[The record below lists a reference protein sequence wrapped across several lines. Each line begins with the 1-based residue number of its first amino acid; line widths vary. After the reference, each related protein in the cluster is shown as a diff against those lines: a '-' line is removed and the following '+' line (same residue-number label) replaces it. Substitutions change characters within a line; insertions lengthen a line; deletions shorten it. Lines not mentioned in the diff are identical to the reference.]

1 MTKLALITGG
11 SGGIGAAICHKLAKS
26 GYRVVF
32 TFNSNQSAA
41 EQVLDSLEGTG
52 HAMYQLN
59 VEDSSAISALAEQV
73 NKETS
78 QSLDLLVNCAGMTKF
93 VPHNDLN
100 SLNDELIDKIFRV
113 NVRAPFAMVRAFEPA
128 LRSARGCVVNITS
141 IAAQTA
147 MGSNVAYCASKS
159 AVENM
164 TRSLARA
171 LSPDIR
177 VLAVAP
183 GLVDTE
189 FVKGLDD
196 EWRDTQEQSTP
207 LKRLANDEEVANA
220 VFAAAELLT
229 FSTGN
234 TIAVD
239 GGRPLSN

>member
-1 MTKLALITGG
+1 MTKLALVTGG

-26 GYRVVF
+26 GYRIVF

-59 VEDSSAISALAEQV
+59 VEDSAAISALAAQV
-73 NKETS
+73 QETS

-93 VPHNDLN
+93 VPHSDLN

-113 NVRAPFAMVRAFEPA
+113 NARAPFAMVRAFEPA
-128 LRSARGCVVNITS
+128 LRNANGCVVNITS

-196 EWRDTQEQSTP
+196 EWRDAQEQSTP

>member
-1 MTKLALITGG
+1 MTKLALVTGG

-26 GYRVVF
+26 GYRIVF

-59 VEDSSAISALAEQV
+59 VEDSAAISALAAQV
-73 NKETS
+73 QETS

-93 VPHNDLN
+93 VPHSDLN

-128 LRSARGCVVNITS
+128 LRDARGCVVNITS
-141 IAAQTA
+141 IAAKTA

-196 EWRDTQEQSTP
+196 EWRDAQEQSTP

>member
-1 MTKLALITGG
+1 MTKLALVTGG
-11 SGGIGAAICHKLAKS
+11 SGGLGAAICKKLAES
-26 GYRVVF
+26 GYQVVL
-32 TFNSNQSAA
+32 TYNSNADAA
-41 EQVLDSLEGTG
+41 EQVLNQLEGGG
-52 HAMYQLN
+52 HYAYQLN
-59 VEDSSAISALAEQV
+59 VANSQAISSFANQISEIS
-73 NKETS
+73 NK
-78 QSLDLLVNCAGMTKF
+78 LDLLVNCAGMTKF
-93 VPHNDLN
+93 VAHSDLN
-100 SLNDELIDKIFRV
+100 GLDDALFDKIFQV
-113 NVRAPFAMVRAFEPA
+113 NVRAPFAMVRAFEKP
-128 LRSARGCVVNITS
+128 LRLAKGCVVNITS

-159 AVENM
+159 AAENM

-196 EWRDTQEQSTP
+196 DWRNQQEQSTP

-220 VFAAAELLT
+220 VYAAADVLT

-239 GGRPLSN
+239 GGRPLSL

>member
-1 MTKLALITGG
+1 
-11 SGGIGAAICHKLAKS
+11 
-26 GYRVVF
+26 
-32 TFNSNQSAA
+32 
-41 EQVLDSLEGTG
+41 
-52 HAMYQLN
+52 
-59 VEDSSAISALAEQV
+59 
-73 NKETS
+73 
-78 QSLDLLVNCAGMTKF
+78 
-93 VPHNDLN
+93 
-100 SLNDELIDKIFRV
+100 
-113 NVRAPFAMVRAFEPA
+113 MVRAFEHF
-128 LRSARGCVVNITS
+128 LRSAKGCVVNITS

-164 TRSLARA
+164 TRSLGRA

-196 EWRDTQEQSTP
+196 EWRNAQEQSTP

-220 VFAAAELLT
+220 VYAAAELLT

-239 GGRPLSN
+239 GGRPLG

>member
-1 MTKLALITGG
+1 MTKLALVTGG

-26 GYRVVF
+26 GYRIVF

-59 VEDSSAISALAEQV
+59 VEDSAAISALAAQV
-73 NKETS
+73 KETS

-93 VPHNDLN
+93 VPHSDLN

-128 LRSARGCVVNITS
+128 LRNARGCVVNITS

-196 EWRDTQEQSTP
+196 EWRDAQEQSTP

>member
-1 MTKLALITGG
+1 MTKLALVTGG

-26 GYRVVF
+26 GYRIVF

-41 EQVLDSLEGTG
+41 EQVLDNLEGTG

-59 VEDSSAISALAEQV
+59 VEDSAAINALAEQV
-73 NKETS
+73 QETS

-93 VPHNDLN
+93 VPHSDLN

-128 LRSARGCVVNITS
+128 LRNARGCVVNITS

-196 EWRDTQEQSTP
+196 EWRDAQEQSTP

>member
-1 MTKLALITGG
+1 MTKLALVTGG
-11 SGGIGAAICHKLAKS
+11 SGGLGAAICKKLAES
-26 GYRVVF
+26 GYQVVL
-32 TFNSNQSAA
+32 TYNSNADAA
-41 EQVLDSLEGTG
+41 EQVLSQLEGGG
-52 HAMYQLN
+52 HCAYQLN
-59 VEDSSAISALAEQV
+59 VANSQAITSFANQIREIS
-73 NKETS
+73 NK
-78 QSLDLLVNCAGMTKF
+78 LDLLVNCAGMTKF
-93 VPHNDLN
+93 VAHSDLN
-100 SLNDELIDKIFRV
+100 GLDDALFDKIFQV
-113 NVRAPFAMVRAFEPA
+113 NVRAPFAMVRAFEKP
-128 LRSARGCVVNITS
+128 LRLAKGCVVNITS

-159 AVENM
+159 AAENM

-196 EWRDTQEQSTP
+196 DWRNQQEQSTP

-220 VFAAAELLT
+220 VYAAADVLT

-239 GGRPLSN
+239 GGRPLSL

>member
-1 MTKLALITGG
+1 MTKLALVTGG
-11 SGGIGAAICHKLAKS
+11 SGGLGAAICKKLAES
-26 GYRVVF
+26 GYQVVL
-32 TFNSNQSAA
+32 TYNSNADAA
-41 EQVLDSLEGTG
+41 EQVLSQLEGAG
-52 HAMYQLN
+52 HCAYQLN
-59 VEDSSAISALAEQV
+59 VANSQAIISFANQISEIS
-73 NKETS
+73 NK
-78 QSLDLLVNCAGMTKF
+78 LDLLVNCAGMTKF
-93 VPHNDLN
+93 VAHSDLN
-100 SLNDELIDKIFRV
+100 GLDDALFDKIFQV
-113 NVRAPFAMVRAFEPA
+113 NVRAPFAMVRAFEKP
-128 LRSARGCVVNITS
+128 LRLAKGCVVNITS

-159 AVENM
+159 AAENM

-196 EWRDTQEQSTP
+196 DWRNQQEQSTP

-220 VFAAAELLT
+220 VYAAADVLT

-239 GGRPLSN
+239 GGRPLSL

>member
-1 MTKLALITGG
+1 MTKLALVTGG

-26 GYRVVF
+26 GYRIVF

-59 VEDSSAISALAEQV
+59 VEDSAAISALAAQV
-73 NKETS
+73 QETS

-93 VPHNDLN
+93 VPHSDLN

-128 LRSARGCVVNITS
+128 LRNANGCVVNITS

-159 AVENM
+159 AIENM

-196 EWRDTQEQSTP
+196 EWRDAQEQSTP

>member
-1 MTKLALITGG
+1 MTKLALVTGG

-26 GYRVVF
+26 GYRIVF

-41 EQVLDSLEGTG
+41 EQVLNSLVGND

-59 VEDSSAISALAEQV
+59 VEDSVAISALAEQV
-73 NKETS
+73 SESS

-100 SLNDELIDKIFRV
+100 ALSDDLIDKIFRV

-128 LRSARGCVVNITS
+128 LRNAKGCVVNITS

>member
-1 MTKLALITGG
+1 MTKLALVTGG

-26 GYRVVF
+26 GYRIVF

-59 VEDSSAISALAEQV
+59 VEDSAAISALAEQV
-73 NKETS
+73 QETA

-93 VPHNDLN
+93 VPHSDLN

-128 LRSARGCVVNITS
+128 LRNANGCVVNITS

-196 EWRDTQEQSTP
+196 EWRDAQEQSTP

>member
-1 MTKLALITGG
+1 MTKLALVTGG

-26 GYRVVF
+26 GYRIVF

-59 VEDSSAISALAEQV
+59 VEDSAAISALAEQV
-73 NKETS
+73 QETA

-93 VPHNDLN
+93 VPHSDLN

-128 LRSARGCVVNITS
+128 LRNANGCVVNITS

-177 VLAVAP
+177 
-183 GLVDTE
+183 
-189 FVKGLDD
+189 
-196 EWRDTQEQSTP
+196 S
-207 LKRLANDEEVANA
+207 
-220 VFAAAELLT
+220 
-229 FSTGN
+229 SC
-234 TIAVD
+234 
-239 GGRPLSN
+239 GRARAC

>member
-1 MTKLALITGG
+1 MTKLALVTGG
-11 SGGIGAAICHKLAKS
+11 SGGIGAAICHKLAQS

-32 TFNSNQSAA
+32 TYNSNEVGAQ
-41 EQVLDSLEGTG
+41 QILDSLQGCG

-59 VEDSSAISALAEQV
+59 VEDSSAIGALADQV
-73 NKETS
+73 KES
-78 QSLDLLVNCAGMTKF
+78 SDSLDLLVNCAGMTKF
-93 VPHNDLN
+93 VAHNDLA

-113 NVRAPFAMVRAFEPA
+113 NVRAPFAMVRAFEPL
-128 LRSARGCVVNITS
+128 LRNAKGCVVNITS

-164 TRSLARA
+164 TRSLGRA

-196 EWRDTQEQSTP
+196 EWRNAQEQSTP
-207 LKRLANDEEVANA
+207 LKRLASDEEVANA
-220 VFAAAELLT
+220 VYAAAELLT

-239 GGRPLSN
+239 GGRPLG

>member
-1 MTKLALITGG
+1 MTKLALVTGG

-26 GYRVVF
+26 GYRIVF

-59 VEDSSAISALAEQV
+59 VEDSAAISALAVQV
-73 NKETS
+73 QETS

-93 VPHNDLN
+93 VPHSDLN

-128 LRSARGCVVNITS
+128 LRNANGCVVNITS

-159 AVENM
+159 AIENM

-196 EWRDTQEQSTP
+196 EWRDAQEQSTP

-239 GGRPLSN
+239 GGRPLSS

>member
-1 MTKLALITGG
+1 MTKLALVTGG

-26 GYRVVF
+26 GYRIVF

-41 EQVLDSLEGTG
+41 EQVLNSLEGNG

-59 VEDSSAISALAEQV
+59 VEDSVAISALAEQV
-73 NKETS
+73 SESS

-93 VPHNDLN
+93 VPHHDLN
-100 SLNDELIDKIFRV
+100 ALSDDLIDKIFRV

-128 LRSARGCVVNITS
+128 LRNAKGCVVNITS

>member
-1 MTKLALITGG
+1 MTKLALVTGG
-11 SGGIGAAICHKLAKS
+11 SGGIGAAICHKLAQS

-32 TFNSNQSAA
+32 TYNSNEVAA
-41 EQVLDSLEGTG
+41 QQILDSLQGSG
-52 HAMYQLN
+52 HDMYQLN
-59 VEDSSAISALAEQV
+59 VEDSSAIGALADQV
-73 NKETS
+73 KES
-78 QSLDLLVNCAGMTKF
+78 SDSLDLLVNCAGMTKF
-93 VPHNDLN
+93 VAHNDLA

-113 NVRAPFAMVRAFEPA
+113 NVRAPFAMVRAFEPL
-128 LRSARGCVVNITS
+128 LRLANGCVVNITS

-164 TRSLARA
+164 TRSLGRA

-196 EWRDTQEQSTP
+196 EWRNAQEQSTP
-207 LKRLANDEEVANA
+207 LKRLASDEEVANA
-220 VFAAAELLT
+220 VYAAAELLT

-239 GGRPLSN
+239 GGRPLG

>member
-1 MTKLALITGG
+1 MTKLALVTGG

-26 GYRVVF
+26 GYRIVF

-41 EQVLDSLEGTG
+41 EQVLDNLEGTG

-59 VEDSSAISALAEQV
+59 VEDSAAISALAEQV
-73 NKETS
+73 QETS

-93 VPHNDLN
+93 VPHSDLN

-128 LRSARGCVVNITS
+128 LRNAKGCVVNITS

-147 MGSNVAYCASKS
+147 MGSNLAYCASKS

-196 EWRDTQEQSTP
+196 EWRDAQEQSTP

>member
-1 MTKLALITGG
+1 MTKLALVTGG
-11 SGGIGAAICHKLAKS
+11 SGGIGAAICRKLAQS

-32 TFNSNQSAA
+32 TYNSNESAA
-41 EQVLDSLEGTG
+41 QTILDTLEGSG

-59 VEDSSAISALAEQV
+59 VEDSSAIGALAEQV
-73 NKETS
+73 KES
-78 QSLDLLVNCAGMTKF
+78 SASLDLLVNCAGMTKF
-93 VPHNDLN
+93 VAHRDLE

-113 NVRAPFAMVRAFEPA
+113 NVRAPFAMVRAFAP
-128 LRSARGCVVNITS
+128 LLGSAKGCVVNITS

-159 AVENM
+159 AIENM
-164 TRSLARA
+164 TRSLGRA

-189 FVKGLDD
+189 FVKGLDE
-196 EWRDTQEQSTP
+196 EWRNAQEQSTP
-207 LKRLANDEEVANA
+207 LKRLASDQEVANA
-220 VFAAAELLT
+220 VYAAAELLT

-239 GGRPLSN
+239 GGRPLGN

>member
-1 MTKLALITGG
+1 MTKLALVTGG
-11 SGGIGAAICHKLAKS
+11 SGGLGAAICQKLAQT

-32 TFNSNQSAA
+32 TYNSNVEAA
-41 EQVLDSLEGTG
+41 DNVLSQLEGEG
-52 HAMYQLN
+52 HAAYQLN
-59 VEDSSAISALAEQV
+59 VVDAQAINMLVEQV
-73 NKETS
+73 DEIS
-78 QSLDLLVNCAGMTKF
+78 DELDLLVNCAGMTKF
-93 VPHNDLN
+93 VAHSDLN
-100 SLNDELIDKIFRV
+100 GLDDALFDQIFQV
-113 NVRAPFAMVRAFEPA
+113 NVRAPFSMVRAFESQ
-128 LRSARGCVVNITS
+128 LRKAKGCVVNITS

-147 MGSNVAYCASKS
+147 MGSNIAYCASKS
-159 AVENM
+159 AAENM

-196 EWRDTQEQSTP
+196 EWRNQQEQSTP

-220 VFAAAELLT
+220 VYAAAEVLT

-234 TIAVD
+234 TIPVD
-239 GGRPLSN
+239 GGRPLGL

>member
-1 MTKLALITGG
+1 MTKLALVTGG

-26 GYRVVF
+26 GYRIVF

-59 VEDSSAISALAEQV
+59 VEDSAAISALAAQV
-73 NKETS
+73 QETS

-93 VPHNDLN
+93 VPHSDLN

-128 LRSARGCVVNITS
+128 LRDARGCVVNITS
-141 IAAQTA
+141 IAAKTA

-159 AVENM
+159 AIENM

-196 EWRDTQEQSTP
+196 EWRDAQEQSTP

>member
-1 MTKLALITGG
+1 
-11 SGGIGAAICHKLAKS
+11 
-26 GYRVVF
+26 
-32 TFNSNQSAA
+32 
-41 EQVLDSLEGTG
+41 
-52 HAMYQLN
+52 MYQLN
-59 VEDSSAISALAEQV
+59 VEDSAAISALAAQV
-73 NKETS
+73 QETS

-93 VPHNDLN
+93 VPHSDLN

-128 LRSARGCVVNITS
+128 LRNANGCVVNITS

-196 EWRDTQEQSTP
+196 EWRDAQEQSTP

>member
-1 MTKLALITGG
+1 MTKLALVTGG

-26 GYRVVF
+26 GYRIVF

-41 EQVLDSLEGTG
+41 EQGLDSLEGTG

-59 VEDSSAISALAEQV
+59 VEDSAAISALAVQV
-73 NKETS
+73 QETS

-93 VPHNDLN
+93 VPHSDLN

-128 LRSARGCVVNITS
+128 LRNANGCVVNITS

-159 AVENM
+159 AIENM

-196 EWRDTQEQSTP
+196 EWRDAQEQSTP

>member
-73 NKETS
+73 KETS

-128 LRSARGCVVNITS
+128 LKNAKGCVVNITS

-196 EWRDTQEQSTP
+196 EWRDAQEQSTP

>member
-1 MTKLALITGG
+1 MTKLALVTGG

-26 GYRVVF
+26 GYRIVF

-41 EQVLDSLEGTG
+41 EQVLDNLEGTG
-52 HAMYQLN
+52 HAIYQLN
-59 VEDSSAISALAEQV
+59 VEDSAAINALAEQV
-73 NKETS
+73 QETS

-93 VPHNDLN
+93 VPHSDLN

-128 LRSARGCVVNITS
+128 LRNANGCVVNITS

-196 EWRDTQEQSTP
+196 EWRDAQEQSTP

>member
-1 MTKLALITGG
+1 MTKLALVTGG
-11 SGGIGAAICHKLAKS
+11 SGGLGAAICKKLAES
-26 GYRVVF
+26 GYQVVL
-32 TFNSNQSAA
+32 TYNSNADAA
-41 EQVLDSLEGTG
+41 EQVLSQLEGGG
-52 HAMYQLN
+52 HCAYQLN
-59 VEDSSAISALAEQV
+59 VANSQAITSFANQISEIS
-73 NKETS
+73 NK
-78 QSLDLLVNCAGMTKF
+78 LDLLVNCAGMTKF
-93 VPHNDLN
+93 VAHSDLN
-100 SLNDELIDKIFRV
+100 GLDDALFDKIFQV
-113 NVRAPFAMVRAFEPA
+113 NVRAPFAMIRAFERP
-128 LRSARGCVVNITS
+128 LRLAKGCVVNITS

-159 AVENM
+159 AAENM

-196 EWRDTQEQSTP
+196 DWRNQQEHSTP

-220 VFAAAELLT
+220 VYAAADVLT

-239 GGRPLSN
+239 GGRPLSL

>member
-73 NKETS
+73 KETS

-196 EWRDTQEQSTP
+196 EWRDAQEQSTP

>member
-1 MTKLALITGG
+1 MTKLALVTGG

-26 GYRVVF
+26 GYRIVF

-41 EQVLDSLEGTG
+41 EQVLDSLEGNG

-59 VEDSSAISALAEQV
+59 VEDSAAISALADQV
-73 NKETS
+73 QETS

-93 VPHNDLN
+93 VPHSDLD
-100 SLNDELIDKIFRV
+100 SLSDELIDKIFRV

-128 LRSARGCVVNITS
+128 LRNARGCVVNITS

-196 EWRDTQEQSTP
+196 EWRDAQEQSTP

>member
-1 MTKLALITGG
+1 MTKLALVTGG

-26 GYRVVF
+26 GYRIVF

-59 VEDSSAISALAEQV
+59 VEDSAAISALADQV
-73 NKETS
+73 QETS

-93 VPHNDLN
+93 VPHSDLN

-128 LRSARGCVVNITS
+128 LRNANGCVVNITS

-196 EWRDTQEQSTP
+196 EWRDAQEQSTP

>member
-1 MTKLALITGG
+1 MTKLALVTGG

-26 GYRVVF
+26 GYRIVF

-59 VEDSSAISALAEQV
+59 VEDSAAISALAAQV
-73 NKETS
+73 QETS

-93 VPHNDLN
+93 VPHSDLN

-128 LRSARGCVVNITS
+128 LRNARGCVVNITS

-159 AVENM
+159 AIENM

-196 EWRDTQEQSTP
+196 EWRDAQEQSTP